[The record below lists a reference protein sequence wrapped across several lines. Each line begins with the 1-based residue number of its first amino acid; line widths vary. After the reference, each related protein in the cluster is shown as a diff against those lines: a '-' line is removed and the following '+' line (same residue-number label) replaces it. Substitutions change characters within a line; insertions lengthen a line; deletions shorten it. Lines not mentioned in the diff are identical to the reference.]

1 MDSIPPTATVLL
13 MEYEQLKEEQRG
25 RINTRDNLVYAT
37 LGAISMTVL
46 GAVETGRAA
55 MLLLLP
61 IACAALGWT
70 HLVNDDRITA
80 IGLHIQTILTPS
92 LVDLLGAQTPLLS
105 WEDRH
110 RGDRWRRTR
119 VRLQLLANLILYCVP
134 GAAALAICWTQ
145 ISMPASLTTVTVA
158 EAVLVTGLAYQ
169 MARHPRNQP
178 IEATEDKET

>member
-1 MDSIPPTATVLL
+1 MKSIPPAVTVLL

-25 RINTRDNLVYAT
+25 RISTRDNLVYAT
-37 LGAISMTVL
+37 LGVISVTAI

-80 IGLHIQTILTPS
+80 IGPHIQTVLTPS
-92 LVDLLGAQTPLLS
+92 LVALLGARTPLLS
-105 WEDRH
+105 WETRH

-119 VRLQLLANLILYCVP
+119 VRLQLPAKLILYCVP
-134 GAAALAICWTQ
+134 GAAALTICW
-145 ISMPASLTTVTVA
+145 IRIPMPAPLTTVAMA
-158 EAVLVTGLAYQ
+158 EALLVAGLAHQ
-169 MARHPRNQP
+169 MTRHTKLANRSLT
-178 IEATEDKET
+178 IL